1 MGAQQ
6 SKCFSHAKR
15 CHVVPVD
22 SQFKPV
28 SRPSNKYFDN
38 LQEELISKKI
48 GYLKGTKIKPIQ
60 NIQKGLDR
68 KATSKTV
75 KFPNLAR
82 PDSNFSCETLDVQQ
96 RNTYENKNSAS
107 SDTKSFKLLN
117 KTLEHHHNKSPS
129 IEEKLE
135 KFSEKQTLFEP
146 IRIPDQY
153 GTETIVKPALH
164 EKRMNPYLFKNLN
177 RQATLIQ
184 RQKEFNLEKS
194 VPSEDNTPSY
204 KHVLVSEDKL
214 VELPVLFK
222 FQLKPN
228 QDYKPNTFDHL
239 PVESNLQF
247 SRLKSILTYANKTS
261 LINRQDSI
269 IKKFQASNK
278 NGSYK

>member
-6 SKCFSHAKR
+6 SKCFSHTKR

-28 SRPSNKYFDN
+28 ARPSNKYFDK
-38 LQEELISKKI
+38 LQEELMNKKI

-68 KATSKTV
+68 KATSNTV
-75 KFPNLAR
+75 RFSNLAR

-96 RNTYENKNSAS
+96 RNTYENKTSVS

-117 KTLEHHHNKSPS
+117 KTLEHNHNKSPS
-129 IEEKLE
+129 FDEKVE
-135 KFSEKQTLFEP
+135 KFSQKQTFFEP

-153 GTETIVKPALH
+153 GTETIVKSALH
-164 EKRMNPYLFKNLN
+164 EKRMNPYMFKNLN
-177 RQATLIQ
+177 RQATLIK

-194 VPSEDNTPSY
+194 IPSEDITPNY

-222 FQLKPN
+222 FQLKCN
-228 QDYKPNTFDHL
+228 QVFKPTTIDQL
-239 PVESNLQF
+239 PVESMQF

-261 LINRQDSI
+261 LINRQDSM
-269 IKKFQASNK
+269 IKKFQTSSK
-278 NGSYK
+278 HGSYK